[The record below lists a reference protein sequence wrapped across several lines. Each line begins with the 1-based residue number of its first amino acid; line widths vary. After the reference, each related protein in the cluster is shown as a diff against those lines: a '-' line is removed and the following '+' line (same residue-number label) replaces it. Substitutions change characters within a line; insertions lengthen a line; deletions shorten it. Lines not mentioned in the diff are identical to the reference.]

1 MRKEISCYCLLI
13 LCRESSALEG
23 VHVFRSEFLGLG
35 GKDGFATEKQDQGW
49 ERLLAVLDKLLQ
61 WVDLIQ

>member
-1 MRKEISCYCLLI
+1 MRKEISCYCLPI
-13 LCRESSALEG
+13 LCRESSGLEG
-23 VHVFRSEFLGLG
+23 VYVFRSEFLGVG

-49 ERLLAVLDKLLQ
+49 ERLFAVLDELLQ